1 MAYTDFIAAIDLGTS
16 HMVGMVGTKDATGAL
31 SIIAYEVEN
40 TSTGIRRGYVYNVKD
55 AATNIKR
62 LILKLENKLDGAKIS
77 KVYVGIGGQSIRS
90 LDHVVYRVL
99 GAEGVVT
106 EEIIDDLYKECK
118 AFRPDMLAVLDVVA
132 PSYTVDGKPESNPVG
147 VLCNRIEARYKLIV
161 GRPALRLNVVNSVEQ
176 VAKVG
181 IAGIQIAPLAL
192 GEVLLSESDKD
203 LGCALINFGAGV
215 TSVTIYKSGKLAS
228 LSVVP
233 LGCNLITK
241 DITTL
246 RVVESEAERLKVTYG
261 GAKADRE
268 HDMEIPLSTS
278 DGKVRKLS
286 LFDLNTVI
294 EARMDE
300 ILQNVYAQLE
310 SSGLLPDLGAGIV
323 IAGGGAALKGL
334 PAIMSERLKMEVRY
348 ATVRKGLVAGGDTL
362 IASNPEFAT
371 AIGLLAQGS
380 QNCAY
385 YLPPKPEPRPEP
397 KPEPVVEP
405 VQPKV
410 EPEVKKPQVKEKRKG
425 KSLWGKI
432 GEKLGSFTEG
442 VQQELFIDDDLEKKQ
457 K

>member
-1 MAYTDFIAAIDLGTS
+1 MAYTNFIAAIDLGTS

-90 LDHVVYRVL
+90 LDHVVSRVL

-106 EEIIDDLYKECK
+106 EEIIDGLYAECK

-132 PSYTVDGKPESNPVG
+132 PTYIVDGKPELNPVG
-147 VLCNRIEARYKLIV
+147 VLCHRIEARYKLIV
-161 GRPALRLNVVNSVEQ
+161 GRPALRLNVSNSVTGL
-176 VAKVG
+176 AG
-181 IAGIQIAPLAL
+181 IDIAGIEIAPLSL
-192 GEVLLSESDKD
+192 GDVVLSENEKD

-215 TSVTIYKSGKLAS
+215 TSVAIYKGGKLID

-233 LGCNLITK
+233 LGSNLITK
-241 DITTL
+241 DITAL
-246 RVVESEAERLKVTYG
+246 HVVESEAERLKLTYG
-261 GAKADRE
+261 AAKADRE
-268 HDMEIPLSTS
+268 HDMEIPLSAA
-278 DGKVRKLS
+278 DGSVRKLN
-286 LFDLNTVI
+286 LYELNSVV

-300 ILQNVYAQLE
+300 ILQNVYARLE
-310 SSGLLPDLGAGIV
+310 SSGALPSLGAGVV
-323 IAGGGAALKGL
+323 IAGGGSALKGL
-334 PAIMSERLKMEVRY
+334 PALMSERLKMEVRY
-348 ATVRKGLVAGGDTL
+348 ATVRKGLVTGGETL
-362 IASNPEFAT
+362 ITANPEFAT

-385 YLPPKPEPRPEP
+385 YLPPKPEPKPEP
-397 KPEPVVEP
+397 KPVVES
-405 VQPKV
+405 QPKV
-410 EPEVKKPQVKEKRKG
+410 EPEVKKPQPKEKPKG
-425 KSLWGKI
+425 KSVWKKMWG
-432 GEKLGSFTEG
+432 S
-442 VQQELFIDDDLEKKQ
+442 VQQELFIDDDLENKK

>member
-1 MAYTDFIAAIDLGTS
+1 MAYTNFIAAIDLGTS

-90 LDHVVYRVL
+90 LDHVVSRVL

-106 EEIIDDLYKECK
+106 EEIIDGLYAECK

-132 PSYTVDGKPESNPVG
+132 PTYIVDGKPELNPVG
-147 VLCNRIEARYKLIV
+147 VLCHRIEARYKLIV
-161 GRPALRLNVVNSVEQ
+161 GRPALRLNVSNSVTGL
-176 VAKVG
+176 AG
-181 IAGIQIAPLAL
+181 IDIAGIEIAPLSL
-192 GEVLLSESDKD
+192 GDVVLSENEKD

-215 TSVTIYKSGKLAS
+215 TSVAIYKGGKLID

-233 LGCNLITK
+233 LGSNLITK
-241 DITTL
+241 DITAL
-246 RVVESEAERLKVTYG
+246 HVVESEAERLKLTYG
-261 GAKADRE
+261 AAKADRE
-268 HDMEIPLSTS
+268 HDMEIPLSAA
-278 DGKVRKLS
+278 DGSVRKLN
-286 LFDLNTVI
+286 LYELNSVV

-300 ILQNVYAQLE
+300 ILQNVYARLE
-310 SSGLLPDLGAGIV
+310 SSGALPSLGAGVV
-323 IAGGGAALKGL
+323 IAGGGSALKGL
-334 PAIMSERLKMEVRY
+334 PALMSERLKMEVRY
-348 ATVRKGLVAGGDTL
+348 ATVRKGLVTGEETL
-362 IASNPEFAT
+362 ITANPEFAT

-385 YLPPKPEPRPEP
+385 YLPPKPEPKPEP
-397 KPEPVVEP
+397 KPVVES
-405 VQPKV
+405 QPKV
-410 EPEVKKPQVKEKRKG
+410 EPEVKKPQPKEKPKG
-425 KSLWGKI
+425 KSVWKKI

-442 VQQELFIDDDLEKKQ
+442 VQQELFIDDDLEDKQ

>member
-1 MAYTDFIAAIDLGTS
+1 MAYTNFIAAIDLGTS

-90 LDHVVYRVL
+90 LDHVVSRVL

-106 EEIIDDLYKECK
+106 EEIIDGLYAECK

-132 PSYTVDGKPESNPVG
+132 PAYMVDGKPEPNPVG
-147 VLCNRIEARYKLIV
+147 VLCHRIEARYKLIV
-161 GRPALRLNVVNSVEQ
+161 GRPALRLNVSNSVTGL
-176 VAKVG
+176 AG
-181 IAGIQIAPLAL
+181 IDIAGIEIAPLSL
-192 GEVLLSESDKD
+192 GDVVLSENEKD

-215 TSVTIYKSGKLAS
+215 TSVAIYKGGKLID

-233 LGCNLITK
+233 LGSNLITK
-241 DITTL
+241 DITAL
-246 RVVESEAERLKVTYG
+246 HVVESEAERLKLTYG
-261 GAKADRE
+261 AAKADRE
-268 HDMEIPLSTS
+268 HDMEIPLSAA
-278 DGKVRKLS
+278 DGSVRKLN
-286 LFDLNTVI
+286 LYELNSVV

-300 ILQNVYAQLE
+300 ILQNVYARLE
-310 SSGLLPDLGAGIV
+310 SSGALPSLGAGVV
-323 IAGGGAALKGL
+323 IAGGGSALKGL
-334 PAIMSERLKMEVRY
+334 PALMSERLKMEVRY
-348 ATVRKGLVAGGDTL
+348 ATIRKGIVAGGDTL

-380 QNCAY
+380 LNCAY
-385 YLPPKPEPRPEP
+385 YMPPKPEP
-397 KPEPVVEP
+397 KPEPKPVVGS
-405 VQPKV
+405 QPKV
-410 EPEVKKPQVKEKRKG
+410 EPEVKKPQPKG
-425 KSLWGKI
+425 KSKGESVWNWKKMWG
-432 GEKLGSFTEG
+432 S
-442 VQQELFIDDDLEKKQ
+442 VQQELFFDDDLENKK

>member
-55 AATNIKR
+55 AAANIKR

-90 LDHVVYRVL
+90 LDHVVSRVL

-106 EEIIDDLYKECK
+106 EEIIDGLYKECQ

-132 PSYTVDGKPESNPVG
+132 PSYMVDGKPESNPVG

-176 VAKVG
+176 VAKVD

-192 GEVLLSESDKD
+192 GDVLLSENDKD

-215 TSVTIYKSGKLAS
+215 TSVTIYKGGKLAN

-233 LGCNLITK
+233 LGSNLITK

-246 RVVESEAERLKVTYG
+246 RVVELEAERLKVTYG
-261 GAKADRE
+261 SAKADRE

-300 ILQNVYAQLE
+300 ILQNVYARLE
-310 SSGLLPDLGAGIV
+310 NSGLLPDLGAGIV
-323 IAGGGAALKGL
+323 ITGGGAALKGL

-348 ATVRKGLVAGGDTL
+348 ATVRKGLVTGGETL
-362 IASNPEFAT
+362 ITANPEFAT

-385 YLPPKPEPRPEP
+385 YLPPKPEPKPEP
-397 KPEPVVEP
+397 KPVVES
-405 VQPKV
+405 QPKV
-410 EPEVKKPQVKEKRKG
+410 EPEVKKPQPKEKPKG
-425 KSLWGKI
+425 KSVWKKI

-442 VQQELFIDDDLEKKQ
+442 VQQELFIDDDLEDKQ

>member
-1 MAYTDFIAAIDLGTS
+1 MAYTNFIAAIDLGTS

-90 LDHVVYRVL
+90 LDHVVSRVL

-106 EEIIDDLYKECK
+106 EEIIDGLYAECK

-132 PSYTVDGKPESNPVG
+132 PTYIVDGKPELNPVG
-147 VLCNRIEARYKLIV
+147 VLCHRIEARYKLIV
-161 GRPALRLNVVNSVEQ
+161 GRPALRLNVSNSVTGL
-176 VAKVG
+176 AG
-181 IAGIQIAPLAL
+181 IDIAGIEIAPLSL
-192 GEVLLSESDKD
+192 GDVVLSENEKD

-215 TSVTIYKSGKLAS
+215 TSVAIYKGGKLID

-233 LGCNLITK
+233 LGSNLITK
-241 DITTL
+241 DITAL
-246 RVVESEAERLKVTYG
+246 HVVESEAERLKLTYG
-261 GAKADRE
+261 AAKADRE
-268 HDMEIPLSTS
+268 HDMEIPLSAA
-278 DGKVRKLS
+278 DGSVRKLN
-286 LFDLNTVI
+286 LYELNSVV

-300 ILQNVYAQLE
+300 ILQNVYARLE
-310 SSGLLPDLGAGIV
+310 SSGALPSLGAGVV
-323 IAGGGAALKGL
+323 IAGGGSALKGL
-334 PAIMSERLKMEVRY
+334 PALMSERLKMEVRY
-348 ATVRKGLVAGGDTL
+348 ATVRKGLVTGEETL
-362 IASNPEFAT
+362 ITANPEFAT

-385 YLPPKPEPRPEP
+385 YLPPKPEPKPEP
-397 KPEPVVEP
+397 KPVVGS
-405 VQPKV
+405 QPKV
-410 EPEVKKPQVKEKRKG
+410 EPEVKKPQPKG
-425 KSLWGKI
+425 KSKGESVWNWKKMWG
-432 GEKLGSFTEG
+432 S
-442 VQQELFIDDDLEKKQ
+442 VQQELFFDDDLENKK